1 MELEHDFTVGVPV
14 DQAWDVLLDLERIV
28 PCMPGATLTSFS
40 DDEFTGTVRVKL
52 GPVVMTFAGQGRFVE
67 RDADARRMV
76 IEASGKEKKGGGT
89 ARATIRATLRDEG
102 EVTGVG
108 VHTDLVV
115 TGRAAQFGRG
125 MIADVSGRL
134 LGQFTDCLAGQLGEA
149 APAAPA
155 APEAPAAPAAP
166 EAPAAPAAPEAP
178 AAPAAPEAPEAPEA
192 AEAAPTAAP
201 EGATAAGGPE
211 RPDAPVAGAPE
222 TPAAPTRPA
231 PAEAE
236 PIDLLG
242 VTGVR
247 AAVGRV
253 VPYVIVFIVGVLIG
267 AGLVAWL
274 G

>member
-40 DDEFTGTVRVKL
+40 EDEFTGTVRVKL

-67 RDADARRMV
+67 RDAEARRMV
-76 IEASGKEKKGGGT
+76 IEAAGKEKKGGGT

-149 APAAPA
+149 APAASAAEAAPA
-155 APEAPAAPAAP
+155 ASAAPAAP
-166 EAPAAPAAPEAP
+166 QE
-178 AAPAAPEAPEAPEA
+178 
-192 AEAAPTAAP
+192 APTAAP
-201 EGATAAGGPE
+201 DGATAGGGPQ
-211 RPDAPVAGAPE
+211 RPEAPVVGAPE
-222 TPAAPTRPA
+222 TPAAPKAPPRPA
-231 PAEAE
+231 TPEAE

-253 VPYVIVFIVGVLIG
+253 VPYVIVFIVGALVG

>member
-14 DQAWDVLLDLERIV
+14 DQAWDVLLDLERIA

-40 DDEFTGTVRVKL
+40 DEQFTGTVRVKM
-52 GPVVMTFAGQGRFVE
+52 GPVTMTFAGQGRFVE
-67 RDADARRMV
+67 RDPQARRIV
-76 IEASGKEKKGGGT
+76 IEASGKDRKGGGT
-89 ARATIRATLRDEG
+89 ARATIRAALRDEG

-134 LGQFTDCLAGQLGEA
+134 LGQFTDCLAGELGRTDA
-149 APAAPA
+149 APPA
-155 APEAPAAPAAP
+155 GAS
-166 EAPAAPAAPEAP
+166 
-178 AAPAAPEAPEAPEA
+178 A
-192 AEAAPTAAP
+192 AEASTEAHAEARAGETDAAP
-201 EGATAAGGPE
+201 PSAGDGNQPAT
-211 RPDAPVAGAPE
+211 PVAASSEP
-222 TPAAPTRPA
+222 PAAATSPTSTARPR
-231 PAEAE
+231 PTEAE

-247 AAVGRV
+247 AAAVRL
-253 VPYVIVFIVGVLIG
+253 VPYVIVFVVGALVG